1 MRSIIPLR
9 RLTLALACGSLFAT
23 GAALA
28 QDAQQTPPPTGG
40 DSSASSSSQQPQGAS
55 DFKKLDANADGY
67 VSKDE
72 AVADAALTSDFA
84 KRDVDGDGKLSES
97 EFATSSS
104 TPPPTDDAGKKKP

>member
-1 MRSIIPLR
+1 MRSIIPFR
-9 RLTLALACGSLFAT
+9 RLTLALACGGLFAA

-28 QDAQQTPPPTGG
+28 QDAQQTPPPTGS
-40 DSSASSSSQQPQGAS
+40 DNASPQSQGAS

-67 VSKDE
+67 ISKDE
-72 AVADAALTSDFA
+72 AVADAALTSDFT

-97 EFATSSS
+97 EFAANGS

>member
-1 MRSIIPLR
+1 MRSLIPFR

-40 DSSASSSSQQPQGAS
+40 DSAAPQSQGAS

-72 AVADAALTSDFA
+72 AVADAALTSDFV

-97 EFATSSS
+97 EFAANGS